1 MQHRVRPMQTDLAS
15 VILEDRVRDRFFAL
29 SGQCLPCSAQTAKAV
44 YGANL
49 IFTISMTIAMVLL
62 PEILVSFWCGCNIR
76 LAGLGHA
83 LGCSSQG
90 LGLAGTKCS

>member
-1 MQHRVRPMQTDLAS
+1 MQHRVRPMQTDLVS
-15 VILEDRVRDRFFAL
+15 VILENRVCVRYFAL

-49 IFTISMTIAMVLL
+49 IFTISMTIAMVLC

-76 LAGLGHA
+76 LPGLDRP
-83 LGCSSQG
+83 LVCSV
-90 LGLAGTKCS
+90 

>member
-1 MQHRVRPMQTDLAS
+1 MQTDLVS
-15 VILEDRVRDRFFAL
+15 VILENRNRVCARYFAL
-29 SGQCLPCSAQTAKAV
+29 SGHCLPCSAQTAKAV

-49 IFTISMTIAMVLL
+49 IFTISMTIAMVLC

-83 LGCSSQG
+83 LGCS
-90 LGLAGTKCS
+90 A